1 MFDRYI
7 ITPIIAIGLAFL
19 VWVYLRSRDQDMETA
34 PVALEIIVDPQQAG
48 RYVFEALPKDQ
59 VQVKFFG
66 LPSRLR
72 FVKDMLS
79 ALLALVAAVGAAF
92 SFYKYTTSGDN
103 KVFLVIAIVCVLA
116 TVALG
121 GLFLSGRVNKNDDI
135 HITE

>member
-1 MFDRYI
+1 M
-7 ITPIIAIGLAFL
+7 
-19 VWVYLRSRDQDMETA
+19 
-34 PVALEIIVDPQQAG
+34 
-48 RYVFEALPKDQ
+48 
-59 VQVKFFG
+59 
-66 LPSRLR
+66 
-72 FVKDMLS
+72 KDMLS
-79 ALLALVAAVGAAF
+79 ALLALVAAIGAAF